1 MKARKIAF
9 ILSCLGL
16 ALMITSI
23 YGIYTAESNNEV
35 SMGVVAFTLTAIL
48 SLLAIVDYDYLSK
61 KEQL

>member
-9 ILSCLGL
+9 ILACLGL

-35 SMGVVAFTLTAIL
+35 SMGVVAFTLTSIL